1 MHAGKTKRFI
11 RKNTKKRK
19 LKSTDKNLLI
29 IIIMI
34 IMIIIMTTTTTM
46 MMMTVMMMMMIK
58 VMNKKVSQ
66 VCLNLPQTHTI
77 CIEFMKNYAMAN
89 CAAIVK

>member
-1 MHAGKTKRFI
+1 
-11 RKNTKKRK
+11 
-19 LKSTDKNLLI
+19 
-29 IIIMI
+29 MI

-77 CIEFMKNYAMAN
+77 CIEFMKNYSMAN
-89 CAAIVK
+89 CAPIVK

>member
-1 MHAGKTKRFI
+1 
-11 RKNTKKRK
+11 
-19 LKSTDKNLLI
+19 
-29 IIIMI
+29 MI

-46 MMMTVMMMMMIK
+46 VMITMTMIMMMIK

-66 VCLNLPQTHTI
+66 VCLNLRQTHTI
-77 CIEFMKNYAMAN
+77 CIEFMKNYEMAN

>member
-1 MHAGKTKRFI
+1 
-11 RKNTKKRK
+11 
-19 LKSTDKNLLI
+19 
-29 IIIMI
+29 MI

-46 MMMTVMMMMMIK
+46 MMMTVMMMMMMMIK